1 MISDR
6 IMPRKTLPKVYSY
19 VPNWWYHYYSIGLD
33 EKIPKVSKECFLLH
47 PDKFTPDFRNY
58 RYDYGICHFQIGH
71 DVLPGKSI
79 VVLKTTIGQ
88 RNAPLGFVEKA
99 QFVTGY
105 FRVYSINRDEEYITM
120 DKEDSLLL
128 LDDPIR
134 IDIDWAKKLFPE
146 KEDSYWMPLKNF
158 IQKIGSIT
166 RNRHI
171 KKKELILILRELYK
185 RKHKGSTNYLGPKY
199 DLISSAETNS
209 LNTC

>member
-1 MISDR
+1 MSSDCV
-6 IMPRKTLPKVYSY
+6 MPSITLPKVYSD
-19 VPNWWYHYYSIGLD
+19 VPNWWYHYYSIGSD
-33 EKIPKVSKECFLLH
+33 EKISKVSKECFLLH

-58 RYDYGICHFQIGH
+58 RYDYGICHFQIGQH
-71 DVLPGKSI
+71 VVPGKSI

-88 RNAPLGFVEKA
+88 RNAPSGFVEKS

-105 FRVYSINRDEEYITM
+105 FRVHSINRDKKYITM

-128 LDDPIR
+128 LDDPIK

-146 KEDSYWMPLKNF
+146 KENSYWMPSKNF
-158 IQKIGSIT
+158 IQKIGSMT

-171 KKKELILILRELYK
+171 KKRELILLLRELYK

-199 DLISSAETNS
+199 NCICSTKTNN